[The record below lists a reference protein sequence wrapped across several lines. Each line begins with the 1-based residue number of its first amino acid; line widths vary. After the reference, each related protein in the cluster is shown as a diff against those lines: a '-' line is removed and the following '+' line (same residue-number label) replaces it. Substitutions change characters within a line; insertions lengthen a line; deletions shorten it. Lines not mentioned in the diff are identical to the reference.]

1 MIRALVVVALAAAC
15 GSAKPQCPITQPTS
29 PGAPFLWKAH
39 KGSDVVWLYG
49 TIHDAGIDAVPR
61 TARDAFEKSPRLVT
75 ELGDVEV
82 DAEELG
88 KYAFIE
94 KGKGIDQLLPAD
106 DWWDLRDALLGKV
119 KEVNLSRAKPW
130 FAMSLLMNSLS
141 PSPGKSMDVLLV
153 ERAKQ
158 LAKPVDGF
166 ETLEEQFTALDRAV
180 GIADLQEAIR
190 ARGTMKCDM
199 ARLINAYNAGDI
211 VAMEA
216 LLVVPRTA
224 DTMLTKRNQKWFPQL
239 EKQFSQGGAFV
250 AVGLGHLLG
259 TNGLVA
265 MLEHAGYTVERMR

>member
-1 MIRALVVVALAAAC
+1 MIRAFLVLALVAAC
-15 GSAKPQCPITQPTS
+15 GSATPRCPITQPAT

-39 KGSDVVWLYG
+39 KGGDVVWLYG
-49 TIHDAGIDAVPR
+49 TIHDAGLDAVPR
-61 TARDAFEKSPRLVT
+61 SAREAFEKSPRLVT

-82 DAEELG
+82 DVDELR

-106 DWWDLRDALLGKV
+106 DWWDLRDALIDKV
-119 KEVNLSRAKPW
+119 KTINLNRAKPW

-141 PSPGKSMDVLLV
+141 PTPGRSMDVQLV

-158 LAKPVDGF
+158 LAKPVDRF

-180 GIADLQEAIR
+180 GIADLQEAIH
-190 ARGTMKCDM
+190 ARGTMKCDI

-211 VAMEA
+211 VVMEA

-224 DTMLTKRNQKWFPQL
+224 DTMLTRRNQTWFPQL
-239 EKQFSQGGAFV
+239 EKQFTQGGAFV

-259 TNGLVA
+259 SHGLVA
-265 MLEHAGYTVERMR
+265 MLEQAGYTVERMR